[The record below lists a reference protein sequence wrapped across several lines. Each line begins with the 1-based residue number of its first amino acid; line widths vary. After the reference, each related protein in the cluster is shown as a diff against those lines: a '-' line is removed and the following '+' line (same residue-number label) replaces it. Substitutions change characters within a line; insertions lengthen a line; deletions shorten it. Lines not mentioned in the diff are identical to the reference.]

1 MKWLTL
7 SGRFAPSSPEGR
19 AFDKTANSAGNAKAS
34 HFGGGGSAL
43 ALTERFLTAAFLR
56 KNPVSLLRT
65 RPKLYT
71 IAL

>member
-43 ALTERFLTAAFLR
+43 ALTERVRMLGFEETAGLE
-56 KNPVSLLRT
+56 
-65 RPKLYT
+65 
-71 IAL
+71 

>member
-43 ALTERFLTAAFLR
+43 ALTER
-56 KNPVSLLRT
+56 VSQ
-65 RPKLYT
+65 YN
-71 IAL
+71 

>member
-34 HFGGGGSAL
+34 HFGGRWQRVSADGEGED
-43 ALTERFLTAAFLR
+43 AEGR
-56 KNPVSLLRT
+56 K
-65 RPKLYT
+65 
-71 IAL
+71 

>member
-34 HFGGGGSAL
+34 HFGGGGIAQ
-43 ALTERFLTAAFLR
+43 AMTERVSQFIVLILSSITQNAAPGYPETAF
-56 KNPVSLLRT
+56 
-65 RPKLYT
+65 
-71 IAL
+71 